1 MAGTASIGFWE
12 RGGAW
17 VVAQVVVLA
26 IAIAIPPVTGVSFDA
41 AHPVQALGVIVTVVG
56 VAVSLVAVFHLGEAL
71 TPYPRPLAQ
80 AALRSTGI
88 YALARHPIYSGLLIA
103 IIGWSLWWLS
113 AYGLLY
119 AILVAIFFDRKAAY
133 EERWL
138 LERHSDL
145 YADYKSRVKKFFP
158 WIY

>member
-1 MAGTASIGFWE
+1 MTGTTFIGFWE

-17 VVAQVVVLA
+17 VAAQLIVLLFA
-26 IAIAIPPVTGVSFDA
+26 IVIPPVTGVRFDA
-41 AHPVQALGVIVTVVG
+41 THPVQALGVIVTVLGLVVSAVG
-56 VAVSLVAVFHLGEAL
+56 VSHLGEAL
-71 TPYPRPLAQ
+71 TPFPRPLTQ
-80 AALRSTGI
+80 AAMRSTGI
-88 YALARHPIYSGLLIA
+88 YALMRHPIYSGLLIA
-103 IIGWSLWWLS
+103 VIGWSLWWLS

-138 LERHSDL
+138 MEKHSDV
-145 YADYKSRVKKFFP
+145 YADYMRRVKKFFP